1 MDRYPRSRSKKSI
14 SPFAAFSCYPFIV
27 ISKSL
32 NWPATHS
39 QWNMQTAVKLEPIFS
54 NDPFDE
60 MKAFYTLLVHS
71 TRRMANLYS
80 DFKF

>member
-1 MDRYPRSRSKKSI
+1 MNIAVNENKRRYLLVELKKVI
-14 SPFAAFSCYPFIV
+14 SPFAAFHVIPSFIV

-60 MKAFYTLLVHS
+60 MKAF
-71 TRRMANLYS
+71 
-80 DFKF
+80 